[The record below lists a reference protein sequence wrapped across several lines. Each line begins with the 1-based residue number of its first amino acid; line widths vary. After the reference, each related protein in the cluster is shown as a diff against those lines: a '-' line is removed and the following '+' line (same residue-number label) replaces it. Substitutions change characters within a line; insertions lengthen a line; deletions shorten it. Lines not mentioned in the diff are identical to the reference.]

1 MIECLGSIWYI
12 KIGLIALSAVVL
24 ASGLASGSPWD
35 IGLGLLGLTC
45 WLHEANKSVTIVAEA
60 MADQEGEGRR

>member
-35 IGLGLLGLTC
+35 IGLGLLGLAW
-45 WLHEANKSVTIVAEA
+45 WLHEANCAC
-60 MADQEGEGRR
+60 R